1 MLNVQAFD
9 QGLLGSNTFLVWD
22 DASLE
27 GLIVDCGNRP
37 EAVKTFASCK
47 GVKVKYIVL
56 THGHYDH
63 AEYAENYKSA
73 FAGAMLVCH
82 AAEKPVLTDAEA
94 NVSELFGA
102 GNIYPL
108 PDIELEEDDILA
120 LGESEL
126 VCIHTPGHTPGSICL
141 YCEREKVMFT
151 GDTLFRRTIGLVS
164 CPGGNV
170 LAEKHSIFHV
180 LYQLPDDTRVYPG
193 HGWPTTIWEERC
205 YNPYARKLI

>member
-9 QGLLGSNTFLVWD
+9 RGLLGSNTFLVWD

-82 AAEKPVLTDAEA
+82 RAEKPVLADSEA

-126 VCIHTPGHTPGSICL
+126 ICIHTPGHTPGSLCL
-141 YCEREKVMFT
+141 FCEQEKVMFT
-151 GDTLFRRTIGLVS
+151 GDTLFNMGYGRTDFKHGDERALIASLLRLLKIEPETVFYSGHGGYSTIGAQKSFYGV
-164 CPGGNV
+164 
-170 LAEKHSIFHV
+170 
-180 LYQLPDDTRVYPG
+180 
-193 HGWPTTIWEERC
+193 
-205 YNPYARKLI
+205 